1 MENTKSM
8 NRIIQLESEYHGLD
22 GQART
27 LRAPSGK
34 KEANIQPS
42 LQTSLELSGGVS
54 SHLIS
59 F

>member
-1 MENTKSM
+1 M

-34 KEANIQPS
+34 KEADIQPS

-54 SHLIS
+54 SHLI
-59 F
+59 FF